1 MELITVHSS
10 PHADNLKNDFR
21 ILEEGDAFGF
31 NGSFGAPEKKIS
43 IIFSKANTKFWL
55 NLHCNAD
62 NSYLFVNGR
71 EIFKFNADNKNVN
84 FPIQFCLESVSN
96 GFRVTESREV
106 SLNGDV

>member
-1 MELITVHSS
+1 MITVHSS

-21 ILEEGDAFGF
+21 ILEERDAFGF

-43 IIFSKANTKFWL
+43 INFSKANTKLWL
-55 NLHCNAD
+55 KLHCNAD
-62 NSYLFVNGR
+62 NSYSFVNGR

-96 GFRVTESREV
+96 GFRVTESKKV

>member
-31 NGSFGAPEKKIS
+31 NGSSGAPEKKIS
-43 IIFSKANTKFWL
+43 INFSKANTKLWL
-55 NLHCNAD
+55 NLHCNAH